1 VGSPYINRFLQ
12 PDTIIPDQTNPQ
24 SWNRYSYVAN
34 RPINTNDPSG
44 HWPNCQPGLHC
55 PPKGDKRDLTK
66 WIVAAAVDIAESREI
81 RAIAQLNSMVLTE
94 PSAKSAAYASFYAL
108 VSDGAK
114 YDVKDNILAEL
125 KDPIKIGDSWY
136 EYSTPGN
143 ILFGFYG
150 KAAGFDEE
158 ELRRGAG
165 IAQQLDYMQDE
176 ERGIGPCGAPYY
188 CDTEVDYYAVGFGM
202 FLYDEYY
209 KPNGKLTETDLLE
222 AFDRYDD
229 ANKMDLK
236 PSPRNFTPKYTEY
249 SPSHF
254 YNME

>member
-1 VGSPYINRFLQ
+1 MLKNHYPSIHDLQ
-12 PDTIIPDQTNPQ
+12 TT
-24 SWNRYSYVAN
+24 
-34 RPINTNDPSG
+34 SG
-44 HWPNCQPGLHC
+44 HWPNCQAGLHC

-66 WIVAAAVDIAESREI
+66 WIVASAVDIAESRETL
-81 RAIAQLNSMVLTE
+81 AIAQMNSRATSD
-94 PSAKSAAYASFYAL
+94 PSAKVTAYASFYVL

-125 KDPIKIGDSWY
+125 GDPIKIGDKWY

-150 KAAGFDEE
+150 KAAGFDEY

-165 IAQQLDYMQDE
+165 FAQKLDYSRDE
-176 ERGIGPCGAPYY
+176 KSGIGPCEAPYY

-209 KPNGKLTETDLLE
+209 KPNGKLTQADLLD
-222 AFDRYDD
+222 AFNKYKD
-229 ANKMDLK
+229 ADKMAVK
-236 PSPRNFTPKYTEY
+236 PSPRNFIPRYTEY
-249 SPSHF
+249 KKSQF